1 MVNAEYLMSSAE
13 NPAPILQV
21 DQLSLH
27 IPLWRGYLLR
37 QRAGAVRIL
46 DGVSF
51 ELLPGETLALVGESG
66 CGKTPLAQ
74 AIVQLLRPTSGRVLY
89 RGQDMAQLQ
98 GESLRT
104 ARRMLQILFQEARAA
119 LNPILPARETL
130 AEALDLSDTARQNQ
144 RIFEL
149 AELVEFS
156 PAWLSCTPASLTD
169 AQCQRL
175 GLARALAAEPE
186 VILYDAPARPD
197 RAQSTLGVLR
207 LLEKLQQSLS
217 LSCVFLERAAG
228 LAYLRADRIGVM
240 YAGRLIEL
248 APQEELYRHP
258 LHPYSQALLAAL
270 PGVNGQRSE
279 NAVRLQG
286 EAPRPGNLPGGCR
299 FHPRCRFVQP
309 VCLEADAEW
318 RQASPGHWVACHMV

>member
-1 MVNAEYLMSSAE
+1 MVNAQYLMSSAK

-21 DQLSLH
+21 DQLRLH
-27 IPLWRGYLLR
+27 IPLFRGYLLR

-46 DGVSF
+46 DGISF
-51 ELLPGETLALVGESG
+51 ELHPGETLALVGESG
-66 CGKTPLAQ
+66 CGKTSLAQ

-98 GESLRT
+98 GEPLRT
-104 ARRMLQILFQEARAA
+104 TRRKLQILFQEARTA

-130 AEALDLSDTARQNQ
+130 AEALDLSDPARQNQ

-149 AELVEFS
+149 VELVEFS
-156 PAWLSCTPASLTD
+156 PAWLSCTPAKLTD

-186 VILYDAPARPD
+186 VIVYDAPTRPD

-270 PGVNGQRSE
+270 PGVNGQRGE
-279 NAVRLQG
+279 NAVRLHG